1 MCEAFYQGEGEA
13 GLLILAELIGSVS
26 ECQITPLRLIT
37 RKVIKSAIKVNV
49 EQYFLSVSKVIKVNK
64 QGKLWSPSL
73 LKCLFLVGGLQS
85 ARFDIVM

>member
-1 MCEAFYQGEGEA
+1 MCVAFSQSEGEA

-49 EQYFLSVSKVIKVNK
+49 EQYFLSVSKIIKVNK
-64 QGKLWSPSL
+64 QGKWSPSL